1 MRFSLPSPA
10 QARRAKVG
18 AVGALA
24 IACCLLAGVTAGPAA
39 AQTRPAIDSLPL
51 DAYHYDWAKRCRGHA
66 QTGTRALE
74 RWIARN
80 YIGESWGMYECRGVS
95 GTGNVSLHAEGRAL
109 DWRLDAGIPR
119 ERKAAE
125 ALIGRLT
132 AKDSLGRPDALA
144 RRMGLQEIIFNCR
157 IWLSDG
163 GSGWSRYRVCNQRDR
178 KGRLIKPDRTDAHKD
193 HVHLGLNWDG
203 ARRKTSFWAYG
214 YDSGT

>member
-1 MRFSLPSPA
+1 MRPSLPSPA
-10 QARRAKVG
+10 EARRAKVG
-18 AVGALA
+18 AAGALV
-24 IACCLLAGVTAGPAA
+24 IACCLLVGATAGPAA
-39 AQTRPAIDSLPL
+39 AQTRPAIDSLAL
-51 DAYHYDWAKRCRGHA
+51 DTYHYDVTKRCTGRA

-80 YIGESWGMYECRGVS
+80 YIGESWGIYACRRVS
-95 GTGNVSLHAEGRAL
+95 GQRNLSLHAEGRAL
-109 DWRLDAGIPR
+109 DWRLDAGIR
-119 ERKAAE
+119 AERKAAE
-125 ALIGRLT
+125 ALIARLT

-163 GSGWSRYRVCNQRDR
+163 SGWSRYRVCKQRDR
-178 KGRLIKPDRTDAHKD
+178 KGRLIKPDRTEAHKD
-193 HVHLGLNWDG
+193 HVHIGMSWGG